1 MDGKKDD
8 RTIDEVGRRLAQ
20 AGFAIAA
27 AIGLLWFAER
37 RSHEQLEMT
46 GDEFNS
52 TPYAIAL
59 GIAFAVGI
67 VGLFLQKDDDD
78 SGD

>member
-1 MDGKKDD
+1 MDDEKDH
-8 RTIDEVGRRLAQ
+8 RTIDEVGRRLTM

-37 RSHEQLEMT
+37 RSHEQIELT

-59 GIAFAVGI
+59 GIAVAVGF

-78 SGD
+78 SGR